1 MRHKDTSKKRL
12 LQKITKNYFLGKF
25 ENNTAALFKAIDKIN
40 TEGNLSY
47 KDIKN
52 LEKLFSIFFLGHL
65 IGLPTLNAILESFNI
80 ISNNLQINY
89 KKICKK
95 VTQSNLL
102 KMYEMIFQ
110 YNLEKELEILS
121 KKHKSCFSR
130 ELVTVV
136 LDDSIFKIIFGKNT
150 FKDEETKLFYSAFFS
165 GQYRASV
172 MGFKVLTLA
181 VVIDEVL
188 YPLFFN
194 FVAKNTIIEEKKQNS
209 KVEKKEVKPI
219 KKIIEEQKCEIEA
232 KSLETTSE
240 LSKKDKKLLKEELEK
255 EKQEAKRLKQE
266 AKKLKQEEKRLK
278 KEAKIALKNDE
289 NNLPAQIKVAKKI
302 VQKYGEW
309 QKKLQEKNI
318 ILPNFHL
325 SCDSGYSHSVLS
337 EVCKNNDLKYI
348 SVPKKNH
355 QFEINGAQTNLN
367 NFIKN
372 VFLVEEKKHLEQE
385 SDGKNNGKKEP
396 FTMRVIGRYISQ
408 NKKVVLLFFRLNNS
422 DKVSVIY
429 TTDDINI
436 FAKTLRRHWF
446 DRTYI
451 EQFFKTLKHVLK
463 IQNSLVKN
471 KSDFEIKL
479 YLFSFMAWH
488 LQKLVRII
496 RKKIPEFRKR
506 GILDLQ
512 KILAFNNLI
521 PDLLQEIIT
530 NK

>member
-1 MRHKDTSKKRL
+1 L
-12 LQKITKNYFLGKF
+12 
-25 ENNTAALFKAIDKIN
+25 
-40 TEGNLSY
+40 
-47 KDIKN
+47 
-52 LEKLFSIFFLGHL
+52 SIFFLGHL
-65 IGLPTLNAILESFNI
+65 IGLPTLNAILENFNI
-80 ISNNLQINY
+80 ISNQLQINY

-95 VTQSNLL
+95 VTQSKLL
-102 KMYEMIFQ
+102 KMYEMVFQ
-110 YNLEKELEILS
+110 HNLEKELEILS

-136 LDDSIFKIIFGKNT
+136 LDDSIFKIIFGKNN
-150 FKDEETKLFYSAFFS
+150 FKDEETKLYYSAFFS
-165 GQYRASV
+165 GQCRASV

-181 VVIDEVL
+181 VVIDGVL
-188 YPLFFN
+188 YPLFFD
-194 FVAKNTIIEEKKQNS
+194 FVAKNKVVEEKKQNS
-209 KVEKKEVKPI
+209 KVEKKEITPI
-219 KKIIEEQKCEIEA
+219 KKTIKEQKCEIDT
-232 KSLETTSE
+232 KSPETTSE
-240 LSKKDKKLLKEELEK
+240 LSKEDEKLLKEELKK
-255 EKQEAKRLKQE
+255 EKQEAKRLKQD
-266 AKKLKQEEKRLK
+266 EKRLK
-278 KEAKIALKNDE
+278 QEAKIAFKNDE

-302 VQKYGEW
+302 VQKYGAW
-309 QKKLQEKNI
+309 QKKLKEKNI
-318 ILPNFHL
+318 ILPDFYF

-355 QFEINGAQTNLN
+355 QFEINGEQTNLN
-367 NFIKN
+367 DFIKN
-372 VFLVEEKKHLEQE
+372 VFLVEEKKHLDQE
-385 SDGKNNGKKEP
+385 SDCKVNEKKEP
-396 FTMRVIGRYISQ
+396 FTMRVSGRYISQ
-408 NKKVVLLFFRLNNS
+408 NKKVVLLFFRLNYS

-429 TTDDINI
+429 ATDDVNI

-488 LQKLVRII
+488 LQKLVRTI

-521 PDLLQEIIT
+521 PDLLQEIII